1 MCCERPSFSF
11 QKVMFR
17 LAKDRL
23 LEFQRF
29 SDRLPEVFYPVP
41 RGAYPAGRLRF
52 SGLYFFLSPASRV
65 CPL

>member
-1 MCCERPSFSF
+1 
-11 QKVMFR
+11 MFR

-29 SDRLPEVFYPVP
+29 TDRLPEVFYPVP